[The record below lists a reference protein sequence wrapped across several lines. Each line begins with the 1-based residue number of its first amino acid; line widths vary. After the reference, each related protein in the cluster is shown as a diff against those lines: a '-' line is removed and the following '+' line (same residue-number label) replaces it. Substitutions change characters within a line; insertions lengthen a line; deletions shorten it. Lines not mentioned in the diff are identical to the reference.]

1 MKVSPDWSV
10 LISRGALPMSCMAR
24 VPISKAGL
32 DPRDD

>member
-24 VPISKAGL
+24 VPSSKAGL